1 MSAKA
6 AIEKKGGKGRMKRW
20 LKVLLLSL
28 AVIIIMAFCGCAT
41 DRGEAPPQEVP
52 GQNEEE
58 TPQENVYTVTI
69 DGKVLYVVEG
79 ELVPKPSDPDR
90 EGYYFEGWYTGDVLY
105 DFETPVTGDLTIV
118 PLYTELERAVTG
130 SLTTIVD
137 ELPKEASIVLSDG
150 EDSYTGS
157 ANQDGTF
164 RVEGVPAGDYELTVT
179 AEGYE
184 VYKTEIAAERF
195 DKYEL
200 CEVGELPLAV
210 EYKRIGEIGDEYGMY
225 TVYASRDAEGLLFK
239 AVIDKTEFSYSGERF
254 ELWLSVG
261 ETTSSAR
268 NEDVYIFRA
277 YSNGTMNAAN
287 YPGNVEH
294 YLFRNV
300 TESEYM
306 MTSWTKVGNETIL
319 EMRIL
324 YTVFTSDEENETT
337 PVEAHDVVGVSMTL
351 LSTTGT
357 HMFYREDM
365 PGASGT
371 AEVVRGNRYDYL
383 RLDCYGNVFEYA
395 DNKEVYTLRGTVTE
409 EDAPIAGVLVEYAG
423 EQVRTDEEGAFRIQ
437 VAIEDAEGE
446 LTCTKTGY
454 NTIKSQVEVSRS
466 VKNYTFSYEMQEMVG
481 GFTGKLTDRDGMP
494 LSGVTV
500 LAGGNEAV
508 TDNNGTFTFRE
519 IGYGS
524 VLSLY
529 FELDGYFSRTVE
541 VTPEELIATG
551 KEFVWE
557 LGEYIYRDILV
568 KLSDITGDA
577 VSGAEVVLG
586 EQKAEETSRGYLLR
600 GVCIGDWELELR
612 APGFEEKILQ
622 IGQSEFDY
630 DSENAIEREV
640 QMVRSFVQVGT
651 LKDVEGAEW
660 ELEVTRDEEGISFR
674 IRADAMYNDLTHSVF
689 LWLSVGETNIVR
701 DSNVYYL
708 RIYSNGNV
716 IFYRD
721 KIGVLSDEGLLIRNH
736 EKTTAMRQKDSLK
749 EGTYF
754 VPYSLL
760 QVTELS
766 DAPITAKDVFGICF
780 ATNISPD
787 NQETYLT
794 YDGVTANKNNSTT
807 YVRVDGKNNVYA
819 HKKNEEYTE
828 ISFTFAEVGTLAD
841 VEGTDWTLSVARDEE
856 GIAFRVGANAAYND
870 ATHTVFLWLSVGQTN
885 TVRDSNVY
893 YLRIYSNGNVVFYRQ
908 GPGLNSEAA
917 ALIGSH
923 DKTKGMLRD
932 KSSIEG
938 TYFVPYSLLQVTEL
952 SDAPITA
959 EDVFGICFATNISN
973 QETYFTYDGVTA
985 NKNNSTTFVR
995 VDGECNIYAKATN
1008 TMREEN
1014 Q

>member
-1 MSAKA
+1 M
-6 AIEKKGGKGRMKRW
+6 RRW
-20 LKVLLLSL
+20 LKFILLTL
-28 AVIIIMAFCGCAT
+28 AVTFLMAFCGCAA
-41 DRGEAPPQEVP
+41 DGGEAPPQEVP

-69 DGKVLYVVEG
+69 DGEVVYVVEG
-79 ELVPKPSDPDR
+79 ELVPKPSDPYR

-157 ANQDGTF
+157 ASQDGTF

-200 CEVGELPLAV
+200 CDIGELPLAV
-210 EYKRIGEIGDEYGMY
+210 EYKRIGVIGDEYGMY
-225 TVYASRDAEGLLFK
+225 TVYASRDEEGLLFK

-306 MTSWTKVGNETIL
+306 TTTWTKGEDETIL
-319 EMRIL
+319 EMHIS
-324 YTVFTSDEENETT
+324 YTVFTADEEHETT
-337 PVEAHDVVGVSMTL
+337 PVEAQDVVGFSMTL

-357 HMFYREDM
+357 HVFYCEDM
-365 PGASGT
+365 LGASGT
-371 AEVVRGNRYDYL
+371 AEVVRSNRYDYL
-383 RLDCYGNVFEYA
+383 RLDCYGNVFEYT
-395 DNKEVYTLRGTVTE
+395 DNVEVYTLQGTVTE
-409 EDAPIAGVLVEYAG
+409 EGAPIAGVLVEYAG
-423 EQVRTDEEGAFRIQ
+423 EQVRTDEEGAFRVQ

-481 GFTGKLTDRDGMP
+481 DFTGKVTDRDGMP
-494 LSGVTV
+494 LAGVTV
-500 LAGGNEAV
+500 SAGGNAAV
-508 TDNNGTFTFRE
+508 TGNDGTFTFRE

-586 EQKAEETSRGYLLR
+586 EQKAEETSEGYLLR
-600 GVCIGDWELELR
+600 NVCIGDWELELR
-612 APGFEEKILQ
+612 APGFEEKTLQ

-640 QMVRSFVQVGT
+640 QMLRSFVQVGT

-660 ELEVTRDEEGISFR
+660 ELEVTRDSEGISFR
-674 IRADAMYNDLTHSVF
+674 IRTDAMYNDLTHSVF
-689 LWLSVGETNIVR
+689 LWLSVGETNTVR

-716 IFYRD
+716 IFYRE
-721 KIGVLSDEGLLIRNH
+721 KTGVLSDEGLLIRNH
-736 EKTTAMRQKDSLK
+736 EKTTAMQQKDSFK

-754 VPYSLL
+754 VSYSLL
-760 QVTELS
+760 LVTELS
-766 DAPITAKDVFGICF
+766 NTA
-780 ATNISPD
+780 
-787 NQETYLT
+787 
-794 YDGVTANKNNSTT
+794 
-807 YVRVDGKNNVYA
+807 
-819 HKKNEEYTE
+819 
-828 ISFTFAEVGTLAD
+828 
-841 VEGTDWTLSVARDEE
+841 
-856 GIAFRVGANAAYND
+856 IAA
-870 ATHTVFLWLSVGQTN
+870 
-885 TVRDSNVY
+885 
-893 YLRIYSNGNVVFYRQ
+893 
-908 GPGLNSEAA
+908 
-917 ALIGSH
+917 
-923 DKTKGMLRD
+923 K
-932 KSSIEG
+932 
-938 TYFVPYSLLQVTEL
+938 
-952 SDAPITA
+952 
-959 EDVFGICFATNISN
+959 DVFGICFATNISN
-973 QETYFTYDGVTA
+973 QETYLTYEGGTA
-985 NKNNSTTFVR
+985 NKNNSMTFVRVDSKNNVYAQKTNEEYTGFSFDFAEVGTLADVEGADWTLSVARDEEGIVFRVGANAAYNDATHSVFLWISVGQTNTVRDSNIYYLRIYSNGNVIFYRQGTGNMTEESELIAGHDKTVAMSGDGSSIEGIYYVPYSLLKVTELSDAPITAADVFGICFATNVSPNNQEIYLTYDGVLADKNDSTTYVR
-995 VDGECNIYAKATN
+995 VDGECNIYAQETN
-1008 TMREEN
+1008 TLQEEN
-1014 Q
+1014 L